1 MFANF
6 EPWSQLVRIVSPNT
20 SARPRDRGKRDTVVR
35 FSANNATVL
44 PSVCRQDKF
53 PDNVQTKSDKVS
65 NGANRLP
72 GNTGTGRKDFYSIHF
87 PSLTMLIEHV
97 TIFSDF
103 NWSCL
108 ESFVILNYLL
118 VAVGVKWLVSA
129 NEKASLLSIDQSEAG
144 RFMCDNDSLGMGL
157 ISCSLSTVIRQ

>member
-1 MFANF
+1 MFSNF
-6 EPWSQLVRIVSPNT
+6 EPWPQLVRIVSPNT

-72 GNTGTGRKDFYSIHF
+72 GNTGTGRKDIYSIQF

-103 NWSCL
+103 N
-108 ESFVILNYLL
+108 
-118 VAVGVKWLVSA
+118 
-129 NEKASLLSIDQSEAG
+129 
-144 RFMCDNDSLGMGL
+144 
-157 ISCSLSTVIRQ
+157 